1 MKAPLAHPHIIDRL
15 ITLHST
21 GEGNER
27 ALTKPASRGKGRKK
41 RGSDAPRPSPVTVPD
56 DTLRRDLAHAIVRCT
71 SFYSL
76 DQREDLV
83 EQSAAFLDALIRLWA
98 SRGIDPQAVWR
109 EIDHRVQLGNLLN
122 QINRDIPSS
131 VDTARRFW
139 RPSSTKLP

>member
-1 MKAPLAHPHIIDRL
+1 MAEPHIIDRL
-15 ITLHST
+15 TAQHRADAAP
-21 GEGNER
+21 ER
-27 ALTKPASRGKGRKK
+27 PRPKASGRGKTRKK
-41 RGSDAPRPSPVTVPD
+41 RLTIDGNSLSVNLLDE
-56 DTLRRDLAHAIVRCT
+56 TLRRDLAHAIVRCT

-76 DQREDLV
+76 EQRDDLV
-83 EQSAAFLDALIRLWA
+83 EQSAAFLNALIRLWA